1 MTTSGSTLGE
11 RRLTASAAT
20 WNEASVPARVPAALE
35 LPRSGSPWRR
45 LALLRGRHLL
55 RARRAADYYAASLN
69 PERAL
74 PVADRG
80 VVGRFALDL
89 VRTRRSTV
97 VALLVLHGLAAL
109 AGLVVPRF
117 VGRLVDDVSSP
128 GTTLAHVDAL
138 ALAVA
143 AVVVVQ
149 AVLTFLALRTS
160 VLFGQDLLASA
171 REHVVDTVLGLPL
184 GRVES
189 ASSGDLVTR
198 VTRDVSTMS
207 QSVRYGLPEAAVAL
221 AATLLTVGAMLVN
234 SVLLAAP
241 LALSVPVLVLSV
253 RRYLRRA
260 AQGYVTEGG
269 TYSLINTSLTE
280 TVEGARTVEALG
292 LQQRRNTVNDD
303 DIAESSQAERYT
315 MALRNVLFGAL
326 GIAFDTPLV
335 LVLAIGALGVGRG
348 WVSLGQLTAATLYV
362 QALREPLQR
371 LIRNLDQLQVGIAS
385 TARLLGVAEVPQDR
399 EATDAVPVGNRLVGT
414 DLRFAYRPGRDV
426 LHGVDLELQP
436 GERLAVVGPSG
447 SGKSTLG
454 RLLAGINGPRTGSV
468 TVGGVE
474 LLDLPLPVLRT
485 EVALVTQEHHVFA
498 GSLRDNIVLARE
510 DASDETVVEAL
521 RTVDAL
527 DWVERLPRGLDTR
540 LGSGQLEPTPSQAQQ
555 IALAR
560 LVVADPHTL
569 VLDEATSL
577 IDPTTARHL
586 EGSMAA
592 LLQDRSV
599 VAIAHRL
606 HTAHDA
612 DRIAVV
618 IDGSIA
624 ELGSHDELV
633 ARDGEY
639 ARLWR
644 AWTS

>member
-1 MTTSGSTLGE
+1 MTGLSSTVN
-11 RRLTASAAT
+11 RRPLSASAET
-20 WNEASVPARVPAALE
+20 WSDAGVAERVPSALH
-35 LPRSGSPWRR
+35 PTHSGPPWRR
-45 LALLRGRHLL
+45 LAELRGRHLL
-55 RARRAADYYAASLN
+55 RARRAQDYYAESLH
-69 PERAL
+69 PDRAL

-80 VVGRFALDL
+80 VVGRFALGL
-89 VRTRRSTV
+89 VRNRRRTV

-149 AVLTFLALRTS
+149 AVFTFLALRTS

-171 REHVVDTVLGLPL
+171 REYVVETVLGLPL

-234 SVLLAAP
+234 SVLLAVP
-241 LALSVPVLVLSV
+241 LVLSAPVLVVSV

-292 LQQRRNTVNDD
+292 LQHRRNGVNDA
-303 DIAESSQAERYT
+303 DIDESSQAERYT
-315 MALRNVLFGAL
+315 MTLRNLLFGAL
-326 GIAFDTPLV
+326 GVAFDTPLV
-335 LVLAIGALGVGRG
+335 LVLALGAYGVARG
-348 WVSLGQLTAATLYV
+348 WVTLGQLTAATLYV

-385 TARLLGVAEVPQDR
+385 TARLLGVAEVAQDR
-399 EATDAVPVGNRLVGT
+399 EPGDALPDGNRLVGT

-436 GERLAVVGPSG
+436 GERLAIVGPSG

-468 TVGGVE
+468 TVGGVR

-498 GSLRDNIVLARE
+498 GSLRDNVVLARE
-510 DASDETVVEAL
+510 DAPDEVVVEAL

-527 DWVERLPRGLDTR
+527 DWLGRLPRGLDTR
-540 LGSGQLEPTPSQAQQ
+540 LGSGQLEPTPAQAQQ

-592 LLQDRSV
+592 LLADRSV

-618 IDGSIA
+618 IDGRIA

>member
-1 MTTSGSTLGE
+1 
-11 RRLTASAAT
+11 
-20 WNEASVPARVPAALE
+20 
-35 LPRSGSPWRR
+35 
-45 LALLRGRHLL
+45 
-55 RARRAADYYAASLN
+55 
-69 PERAL
+69 
-74 PVADRG
+74 
-80 VVGRFALDL
+80 
-89 VRTRRSTV
+89 
-97 VALLVLHGLAAL
+97 LHGLAAL

-117 VGRLVDDVSSP
+117 VGRLVDDVAAP
-128 GTTLAHVDAL
+128 GTTLAQVDAL
-138 ALAVA
+138 ALGVA

-171 REHVVDTVLGLPL
+171 REYVVDTVLGLPL

-198 VTRDVSTMS
+198 VTRDVSEMS
-207 QSVRYGLPEAAVAL
+207 RSVRYGLPEAAVAL
-221 AATLLTVGAMLVN
+221 AATLLTVGAMVVN
-234 SVLLAAP
+234 SVFLTVPLL
-241 LALSVPVLVLSV
+241 LSLPVLVVSV

-292 LQQRRNTVNDD
+292 LQGRRNGVNDA
-303 DIAESSQAERYT
+303 DIAQSSQAERYT
-315 MALRNVLFGAL
+315 MTLRNVLFGAL
-326 GIAFDTPLV
+326 GVAFDTPLV
-335 LVLAIGALGVGRG
+335 LVLALGAYGVARG
-348 WVSLGQLTAATLYV
+348 WATLGQLTAATLYV

-399 EATDAVPVGNRLVGT
+399 EAGDRLPVGNRLVGT

-510 DASDETVVEAL
+510 DASDEVVVEAL
-521 RTVDAL
+521 RTVEAL

-618 IDGSIA
+618 IDGRIA
-624 ELGSHDELV
+624 ELGSHHELV
-633 ARDGEY
+633 ERDGEY